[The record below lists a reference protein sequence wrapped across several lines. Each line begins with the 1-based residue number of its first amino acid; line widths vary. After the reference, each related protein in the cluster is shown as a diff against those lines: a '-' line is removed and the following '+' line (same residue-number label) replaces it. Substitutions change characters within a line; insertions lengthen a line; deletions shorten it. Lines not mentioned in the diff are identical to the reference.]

1 MKHLLN
7 NISEEEKNSIL
18 EQHGGGMKI
27 FNENFHKMVNK
38 KLGHVDLYEQTEKTP
53 STSTENTRKLSDINP
68 NIFVNSNDVEREART
83 IVDGDKYKIKY
94 GIAALKLFQMV
105 SNKIY
110 ELNIIKDKENS
121 TTQVLYMGDKNN
133 PSGERFKTLVGGD
146 NYTID
151 PGRAAKE
158 QLGAAKYTYRDLKEF
173 WGKDDQEMARL
184 YNTWLDTKI

>member
-38 KLGHVDLYEQTEKTP
+38 KLGHVDLYEQTDTTKD
-53 STSTENTRKLSDINP
+53 SSTENTRKLSDISQDKLGS
-68 NIFVNSNDVEREART
+68 SNDVRKEAIA
-83 IVDGDKYKIKY
+83 IVGDKSKINQ
-94 GIAALKLFQMV
+94 GLAALRLFQKV

-110 ELNIIKDKENS
+110 ELNKDNEESKI
-121 TTQVLYMGDKNN
+121 QVLYMGDKNN
-133 PSGERFKTLVGGD
+133 PSGERFRGVINKYFEGD
-146 NYTID
+146 NTKIASSGVAD
-151 PGRAAKE
+151 KA
-158 QLGAAKYTYRDLKEF
+158 LGGANYNYGQLKEF
-173 WGKDDQEMARL
+173 LGNDQKMAKL